1 MTNLCLHK
9 DHTLEQAHT
18 SLVREIILNYG

>member
-1 MTNLCLHK
+1 MTSLDLHK